1 MKSDIEMT
9 LAAHTCRRAL
19 VVAPALVAVVWG
31 VRGPGAVWGALVGVA
46 IVVANFLLA
55 GWMLSAAIRRRPYLL
70 PAAAMAGFVVRLGLV
85 ALALI
90 LITRFIAIDRVSV
103 AMSVMASYVVLLC
116 WEALAIGLG
125 RERDLEWTL

>member
-19 VVAPALVAVVWG
+19 VVAPVLVAVVWG
-31 VRGPGAVWGALVGVA
+31 IRGPGAVWGALVGTA

-55 GWMLSAAIRRRPYLL
+55 GWMLSAVIRRRPYLL

-90 LITRFIAIDRVSV
+90 LITRFITIDRVSV
-103 AMSVMASYVVLLC
+103 AMSVMASYLVLLC

-125 RERDLEWTL
+125 REMDLEWTR